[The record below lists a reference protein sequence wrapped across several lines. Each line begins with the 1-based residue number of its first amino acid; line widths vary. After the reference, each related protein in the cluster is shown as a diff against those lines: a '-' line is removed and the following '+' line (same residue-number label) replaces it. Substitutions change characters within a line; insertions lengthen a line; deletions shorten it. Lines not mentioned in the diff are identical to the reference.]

1 MTNSHTQ
8 ILSSHWTQQL
18 SSSIKA
24 MGPGM
29 LMAAAAVGASHLVSS
44 TRAGAEFG
52 WQLAW
57 VILVVNL
64 LKYPFFAAGPYYTAA
79 TGESLLQGYLKQGRG
94 YLWLFTGLNVIASVA
109 STAGVCMLTA
119 AMLTQFVPLPIE
131 LLAFLVLLTSLMLL
145 ILGHYS
151 LLDRLTK
158 VIMFALTL
166 TTLVAAALALDH
178 VKPLSSDFVSTSPWE
193 WAHVGFLVAMM
204 GWMPAPI
211 EISACNSLWLLEK
224 QKNAPVTKA
233 QALLDFNLGYI
244 LTALLA
250 VVFLALGAL
259 VMHGS
264 GEHFS
269 DSGAKFANQLIS
281 LYSQVMGSES
291 RYLIGLVAFLC
302 IFSTTVTVV
311 DGYSR
316 TLDAAWQLLRNPN
329 IPYTHASNKL
339 TAIMLSVSGL
349 GLLLILFFKGA
360 LLPLL
365 EFVMILAFMS
375 TTIFAWL
382 NYRLM
387 TSQQL
392 PEADRYGPKM
402 KWLSWVGLAYLT
414 IFAMLFVYWYVA
426 IKA

>member
-1 MTNSHTQ
+1 MATSQVKLLPMN
-8 ILSSHWTQQL
+8 WTAQL
-18 SSSIKA
+18 ALGIKA
-24 MGPGM
+24 MGPGV
-29 LMAAAAVGASHLVSS
+29 LMAAAAIGASHLVSS

-57 VILVVNL
+57 VILGVNL
-64 LKYPFFAAGPYYTAA
+64 LKYPFFAAGARYTAA
-79 TGESLLQGYLKQGRG
+79 TGESLLHGYLKQGRG
-94 YLWLFTGLNVIASVA
+94 YLWLFTGLNVIASIA

-119 AMLTQFVPLPIE
+119 AMLTQFIPLPIDV
-131 LLAFLVLLTSLMLL
+131 LALLVLISSLLLL

-158 VIMFALTL
+158 IIMFALTL
-166 TTLVAAALALDH
+166 TTLIAVALAFDH
-178 VKPLSSDFVSTSPWE
+178 MKPLASQFISPSPWQ

-211 EISACNSLWLLEK
+211 EVSAWNSLWLLEK
-224 QKNAPVTKA
+224 QKTSPVTPS

-244 LTALLA
+244 VTALLA

-269 DSGAKFANQLIS
+269 ESGAQFANQLIN
-281 LYSQVMGSES
+281 LYSQVMGGES
-291 RYLIGLVAFLC
+291 RYLIGIVAFLC
-302 IFSTTVTVV
+302 IFSTTVTVI

-316 TLDAAWQLLRNPN
+316 TLNMGWQLLIRA
-329 IPYTHASNKL
+329 TVTEVQSDKRL
-339 TAIMLSVSGL
+339 TGIMLSVSAL

-365 EFVMILAFMS
+365 EFVMILAFM
-375 TTIFAWL
+375 TTVVFAWL

-387 TSQQL
+387 TSSQL
-392 PEADRYGPKM
+392 PEADRYGTKM
-402 KWLSWVGLAYLT
+402 KCLSWIGLSYLL
-414 IFAMLFVYWYVA
+414 IFAVLFIYWYWV
-426 IKA
+426 KA